1 MNLRLFVPGHPGSLP
16 AVSRIIGHSLALDF
30 ELADL
35 AAMFGPLVV
44 RGETFELP
52 QLGVSIVSAEGFCGT
67 PHGRTKLQWDADRIF
82 ATQLYGLGLTVTE
95 DDPFEP
101 ITAVPF

>member
-1 MNLRLFVPGHPGSLP
+1 MNLRLLVPGHPGSLP
-16 AVSRIIGHSLALDF
+16 AVSRVTGHCLALDF

-35 AAMFGPLVV
+35 AVMFGRLVV
-44 RGETFELP
+44 RGETFQLP
-52 QLGVSIVSAEGFCGT
+52 ALGVPIVSAEGFCGT

-82 ATQLYGLGLTVTE
+82 ATQLYGLGTVTQ

-101 ITAVPF
+101 ITAVPV